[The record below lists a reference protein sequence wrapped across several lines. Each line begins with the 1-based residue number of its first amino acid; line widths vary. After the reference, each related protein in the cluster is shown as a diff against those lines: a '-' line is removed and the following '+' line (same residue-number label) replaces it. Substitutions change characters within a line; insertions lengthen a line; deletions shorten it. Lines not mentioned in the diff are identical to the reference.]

1 MVEFDRLVGGYG
13 VESEWM
19 DGDNGVKWVEGKGK
33 VSCAIGVLVQE
44 GREFGRDGGLV
55 RRCMMIMAMD
65 DCKDERVETVVDG
78 RILSGFNSGL
88 GWSV

>member
-1 MVEFDRLVGGYG
+1 
-13 VESEWM
+13 
-19 DGDNGVKWVEGKGK
+19 
-33 VSCAIGVLVQE
+33 
-44 GREFGRDGGLV
+44 
-55 RRCMMIMAMD
+55 MAMD